1 MKIQSHFFYYEN
13 FSNFLYN
20 NLTLGDTMLEDVTTE
35 QMLRDLVMDMMAK
48 GMDNNQ
54 FFLLTNYLQA
64 IGEMELLVEIT
75 MLRRKDMLSSSLE
88 AL

>member
-1 MKIQSHFFYYEN
+1 
-13 FSNFLYN
+13 
-20 NLTLGDTMLEDVTTE
+20 MLEDVTTE